1 MASLW
6 RGLGWTAAIV
16 AVIGGVG
23 RAVFFDSWVLPD
35 DDKTSASVAPT
46 LTGGDTVLF
55 MKQSRPGFGDLVRCV
70 DPDDAAKFVIGRVVG
85 LAGDVVDTDGRELR
99 VNGTRYLSERVCTQ
113 EKVQVPHPSSGA
125 LVDVFCDVVSI
136 GGHPHF
142 RGTGQKASITT
153 PTHHTVGEGK
163 LFLLSDDRTYHD
175 DSRDFGAVP
184 ASSCSGRIVFRL
196 WGKDGWKDEKRRM
209 TAIQ

>member
-16 AVIGGVG
+16 AALGAAG
-23 RAVFFDSWVLPD
+23 RALFFEPWTLPD

-46 LTGGDTVLF
+46 LSGGDTVLYL
-55 MKQSRPGFGDLVRCV
+55 KRSRSGFGDLVRCT
-70 DPDDAAKFVIGRVVG
+70 DPGDASKFVVGRVAG
-85 LAGDVVDTDGRELR
+85 LSGDVVETNGRELS
-99 VNGTRYLSERVCTQ
+99 VNNKRYLSEMVCAQ
-113 EKVQVPHPSSGA
+113 EKIQIPHPSSGA
-125 LVDVFCDVVSI
+125 QVTLWCDQVSM

-142 RGTGQKASITT
+142 RGTGEKAIVS
-153 PTHHTVGEGK
+153 PPRRDTVGEGK

-184 ASSCSGRIVFRL
+184 ASSCTGRIVFRL
-196 WGKDGWKDEKRRM
+196 WSKDGWKDDAHRL
-209 TAIQ
+209 TSVQ